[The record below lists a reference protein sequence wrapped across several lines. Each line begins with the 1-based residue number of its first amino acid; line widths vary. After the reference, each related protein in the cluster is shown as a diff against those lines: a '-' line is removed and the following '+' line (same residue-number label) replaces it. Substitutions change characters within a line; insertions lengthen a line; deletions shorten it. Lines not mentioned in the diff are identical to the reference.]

1 MRISD
6 WSSDVCSSD
15 LAGLAV
21 GQEVGHHRAGAGT
34 EAEPDVPVAEG
45 EDRIPMARRA
55 ADDRHGVRHRGAAAH
70 PAAFLAPVE
79 AGDPAACL
87 AVAALR
93 AAPVPRR
100 PAAPPFTHA
109 GEPTAVVPWSALTAS
124 RAHAMTGK
132 R

>member
-45 EDRIPMARRA
+45 EDRIAMARRA
-55 ADDRHGVRHRGAAAH
+55 ADDRHGVRHRGAEAH

-79 AGDPAACL
+79 AGEPAAGI
-87 AVAALR
+87 AVEDLG
-93 AAPVPRR
+93 AAPVRR
-100 PAAPPFTHA
+100 RREAAPFPRA
-109 GEPTAVVPWSALTAS
+109 GDAQDGPQGPADEPPP
-124 RAHAMTGK
+124 G
-132 R
+132 